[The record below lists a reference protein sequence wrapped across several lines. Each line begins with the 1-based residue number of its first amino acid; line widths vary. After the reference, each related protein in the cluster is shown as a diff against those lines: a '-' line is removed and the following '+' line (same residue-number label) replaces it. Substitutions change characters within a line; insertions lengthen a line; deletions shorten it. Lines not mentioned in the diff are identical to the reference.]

1 VNESERWVDFGR
13 FLREQRDKVGLS
25 RREAAKRSKVPE
37 ATWKDLESGRKTGYG
52 GVRVLP
58 NPGSDVLDKIAEVL
72 ELTPEELTRHAG
84 RLNHKQKAAPSS
96 SAQNSDSSPLTQ
108 KIGRLGDRDRRLVEA
123 VVDEMLELE

>member
-1 VNESERWVDFGR
+1 VNESERWVEFGR

-58 NPGSDVLDKIAEVL
+58 NPGTEVLDKIAVAL

-84 RLNHKQKAAPSS
+84 RLNNKQKAAQSGGQRD
-96 SAQNSDSSPLTQ
+96 SASPLAQ
-108 KIGRLGDRDRRLVEA
+108 KLARLGDRDRRLVESL
-123 VVDEMLELE
+123 VDEMLELE